1 MVSLYWYYVLEKR
14 LLMRKDHKIAAISV
28 VGLLTLAMISAV
40 TINSL
45 PLAKAEPYGQKVSRE
60 AKADDRRNG
69 FGDQIQDQINPKDN
83 KGIGQEYRQAGVN
96 ARGGDDAPG
105 NSGEDHGNNPDSNN

>member
-1 MVSLYWYYVLEKR
+1 M
-14 LLMRKDHKIAAISV
+14 
-28 VGLLTLAMISAV
+28 

-60 AKADDRRNG
+60 AKTDDGKKG

-83 KGIGQEYRQAGVN
+83 KGIGQEYRQVALMLGEETVLLEKV
-96 ARGGDDAPG
+96 A
-105 NSGEDHGNNPDSNN
+105 NSTEIIRILTISV

>member
-1 MVSLYWYYVLEKR
+1 
-14 LLMRKDHKIAAISV
+14 MRKDHKIVAISV
-28 VGLLTLAMISAV
+28 VGLLTLAIISAV

-60 AKADDRRNG
+60 AKTDDGKKG

-83 KGIGQEYRQAGVN
+83 KGVGQEYRQAGVN
-96 ARGGDDAPG
+96 ARGGDSAPG
-105 NSGEDHGNNPDSNN
+105 ESGQQHGNNPDSNN